1 MSLPVKLIK
10 TWGNRLRNLWLF
22 HIRYPWIK
30 YGRNVH
36 MQSST
41 VIFSPNRHIVFGSNV
56 GIGQYCV
63 LQTDI
68 EIGNDVMLA
77 AHVGIVARDAHTF
90 DQVGVTMFESQRGD
104 RYKVVIEDDVWVGF
118 GAIILSGVRV
128 GRGSIIAAGAVVKE
142 DVPRYTIVSGNPAK
156 PVRSRFSPAAAESHD
171 AFLQK
176 RYPSN

>member
-1 MSLPVKLIK
+1 MNLPLKFVKA
-10 TWGNRLRNLWLF
+10 WGNRIRNLWFF
-22 HIRYPWIK
+22 HVRYPWIK

-41 VIFSPNRHIVFGSNV
+41 VVFSPNRRIVFGNNV

-77 AHVGIVARDAHTF
+77 AHVGIIARDAHTF
-90 DQVGVTMFESQRGD
+90 DQVGVTIFESPRGD
-104 RYKVVIEDDVWVGF
+104 RHQVVIEDDVWIGF

-128 GRGSIIAAGAVVKE
+128 GRGSIVAAGAVVKQ
-142 DVPRYTIVSGNPAK
+142 DIPRYSIVAGNPAK
-156 PVRSRFSPAAAESHD
+156 VVRSRFSADQADFHD
-171 AFLQK
+171 AFLQR
-176 RYPSN
+176 RYASK